1 MQQHIQP
8 AKARP
13 ATSGPA
19 AEHQANTD
27 FFERARRV
35 VASLGEGKVIYA
47 KEGLRG
53 GCQVLAF
60 AEHGLVVKI
69 VNEAEVK
76 RTENAFSVLSDAGYS
91 PPRALFLPAT
101 SEHVALIVMEQIPR
115 DQIAG
120 ARRLYFAE
128 PHGQRMKELVW
139 EGIKIVEDAGL
150 RSDQWIPDYGSN
162 MAITPDAEQAAIRG
176 QLTRSHLI
184 PFDPV
189 F

>member
-1 MQQHIQP
+1 MQHIQP
-8 AKARP
+8 AQALP
-13 ATSGPA
+13 ANSGPA
-19 AEHQANTD
+19 AEHRATTD
-27 FFERARRV
+27 FIERARRV
-35 VASLGEGKVIYA
+35 VTSLEEGKVIYS
-47 KEGLRG
+47 KG

-60 AEHGLVVKI
+60 AEHRLVVKI
-69 VNEAEVK
+69 VSEAEVK
-76 RTENAFSVLSDAGYS
+76 RTENAFSVLSNAGYS
-91 PPRALFLPAT
+91 PPRALFLGAT

-115 DQIAG
+115 EQIAG

-139 EGIKIVEDAGL
+139 EGIKILEDAGL

-162 MAITPDAEQAAIRG
+162 MAITPDAEQAAARG